1 MLNALRLLLVFTL
14 SASTQIGAQV
24 WPNKPIR
31 IISPFAPGG
40 GNDTLSRILAASL
53 TAKLGQ
59 QVLVENRPGANTIV
73 GTELVVKSPPDG
85 YTLIVLPNAITINPH
100 LYSKMTFD
108 VLKDLAPVSLLG
120 NSAQI
125 LVTHPSFPA
134 RSMKDFVAYTKA
146 RPGEITNGSSGNGS
160 IGHLTGALLDML
172 AGTRL
177 VHVPYKGT
185 SLATTEL
192 LGGQIVMM
200 FGSALGVVPH
210 IRARRL
216 TAIALSSSRRTPAL
230 PDVPTASETVPGFAS
245 DLWYALFAP
254 AHTPGDIVNRLN
266 REIAATMAEP
276 AIKSK
281 LGDQGVD
288 AYGSSPQDMMKLMAA
303 EHAKWGKVVKAT
315 GARIN

>member
-1 MLNALRLLLVFTL
+1 
-14 SASTQIGAQV
+14 
-24 WPNKPIR
+24 
-31 IISPFAPGG
+31 
-40 GNDTLSRILAASL
+40 
-53 TAKLGQ
+53 
-59 QVLVENRPGANTIV
+59 
-73 GTELVVKSPPDG
+73 
-85 YTLIVLPNAITINPH
+85 
-100 LYSKMTFD
+100 
-108 VLKDLAPVSLLG
+108 
-120 NSAQI
+120 
-125 LVTHPSFPA
+125 
-134 RSMKDFVAYTKA
+134 
-146 RPGEITNGSSGNGS
+146 
-160 IGHLTGALLDML
+160 ML

-210 IRARRL
+210 IRAKRL
-216 TAIALSSSRRTPAL
+216 NAIALSSSRRTPAL
-230 PDVPTASETVPGFAS
+230 PDLPTAGETVPGFAG

-266 REIAATMAEP
+266 REIATIMAEP

-288 AYGSSPQDMMKLMAA
+288 AYGNSPQDMMKLMAA